1 MQSSWNILGFQREYN
16 QSSQLCS
23 AEQQQQKN

>member
-23 AEQQQQKN
+23 AEQQQKN